1 MHDRSNKIFAMMM
14 GFRKKSLKILMIQW
28 IEEQLGILMFVQV
41 CMTIELK
48 YDSEVNILTLLYTAM
63 SKEEQLWCS
72 RETLTTKLLFEDCQQ
87 RSKLWMNIYQLLK
100 LKD

>member
-14 GFRKKSLKILMIQW
+14 GFRKKSLKILMIQC

-63 SKEEQLWCS
+63 SKEEQL
-72 RETLTTKLLFEDCQQ
+72 
-87 RSKLWMNIYQLLK
+87 
-100 LKD
+100 